1 MVSDKDTTAPSL
13 LFIWGVV
20 GDNYRQLV
28 SISCYNPQNGM
39 FAVRETKYMSWKAMG
54 CVILVRMEGA
64 DGLRLRLLTSVNSF
78 QFYP

>member
-1 MVSDKDTTAPSL
+1 MVSDKDTTRQAF

-39 FAVRETKYMSWKAMG
+39 FAVRETKYMSGKAMG
-54 CVILVRMEGA
+54 CIIVVRMEGA
-64 DGLRLRLLTSVNSF
+64 DGIRLRLLTSVNPI

>member
-39 FAVRETKYMSWKAMG
+39 LAVGETKYMSGKAMG
-54 CVILVRMEGA
+54 CVIVVRMEGA
-64 DGLRLRLLTSVNSF
+64 DGIRLRLLTSVNSF